1 MAVTWSEWA
10 TPIVIVP
17 KKVGTI
23 RLCWDFRMTVNK
35 ALKVD
40 KYPLPRVEDM
50 FATLGGSTIFSKV
63 DLRWAYNQ
71 MELDEDAQ
79 AVCTINTQKGLY
91 RYNRLPVGV
100 ASAPAIWQR
109 TMEQVL
115 QGVVKTEC
123 LLDDIIIAGAD
134 EDEHFKILEEVLT
147 RLNRRNM
154 TINIEKCAFFQESLE
169 FCGHRIDAAGLHKT
183 PT

>member
-1 MAVTWSEWA
+1 M
-10 TPIVIVP
+10 II
-17 KKVGTI
+17 
-23 RLCWDFRMTVNK
+23 NK
-35 ALKVD
+35 AVKVD
-40 KYPLPRVEDM
+40 KYPLPRVEDI
-50 FATLGGSTIFSKV
+50 FASLGGSTVFSKV